1 MKRLL
6 PLLLAATACYLPGAD
21 STLPV
26 ESQVQAA
33 VYRCTAEKV
42 AGDILNNADVPIVI
56 SIKAKWL
63 DTDSAV
69 FHEVEAGPFQAG
81 AKSSVAWEVEA
92 EEQVADPAQ
101 CQAEIV
107 SVTEEQP

>member
-1 MKRLL
+1 MRVL
-6 PLLLAATACYLPGAD
+6 PLLFLAATACYLPGGD

-26 ESQVQAA
+26 ESQVQVA
-33 VYRCTAEKV
+33 VYRCAAERV
-42 AGDILNNADVPIVI
+42 GGDILNNADVPVVI

-63 DTDSAV
+63 DTASATY
-69 FHEVEAGPFQAG
+69 HEVDAGPFPAA
-81 AKSSVAWEVEA
+81 AKSSVPWEVEA